1 MANTFKVVNVA
12 APAATAT
19 FYTCPLGAKTI
30 VLQLQAANVGTGA
43 HPVNA
48 TVLDSSASVTTYI
61 SKAISVPLNAAIGLV
76 AGKQVLEPGDIIAV
90 WSDVVS
96 QIDVTMSI
104 LEIT

>member
-19 FYTCPLGAKTI
+19 FYTCPALTKTI
-30 VLQLQAANVGTGA
+30 VLQLQAANVGSGT

-48 TVLDSSASVTTYI
+48 TVLDSTAVVTTYI
-61 SKAISVPLNAAIGLV
+61 AKAISVPLNAAIGLG

-90 WSDVVS
+90 LSDATS

>member
-12 APAATAT
+12 APDATT
-19 FYTCPLGAKTI
+19 PFYTCPAGAKTI
-30 VLQLQAANVGTGA
+30 VLQLQAANVGTGT
-43 HPVNA
+43 HPINA
-48 TVLDSSASVTTYI
+48 TVLDFDTSVTTYI

-90 WSDVVS
+90 WSDAVS